1 LIFYTI
7 LYYNEIYYT
16 ILYNI
21 VISAV
26 DRTDIPLMMTIPYP
40 FLTPDCYGMS
50 LPLPRQYQS
59 WQDRNPRH
67 LDRAHVE
74 AVFREMKAQK
84 QQPVLNVRKDM
95 PNRTGWREKLS
106 RKYVFLCLGR

>member
-1 LIFYTI
+1 
-7 LYYNEIYYT
+7 
-16 ILYNI
+16 
-21 VISAV
+21 
-26 DRTDIPLMMTIPYP
+26 MTIPYP

-50 LPLPRQYQS
+50 LPRKSQS

-74 AVFREMKAQK
+74 AVFREMKTQK
-84 QQPVLNVRKDM
+84 QQPVPDLGKDM

-106 RKYVFLCLGR
+106 RKCKKFGRG

>member
-1 LIFYTI
+1 
-7 LYYNEIYYT
+7 
-16 ILYNI
+16 
-21 VISAV
+21 
-26 DRTDIPLMMTIPYP
+26 MMTIPYP

-50 LPLPRQYQS
+50 LPRQWQS

-84 QQPVLNVRKDM
+84 QQPVRNERKET
-95 PNRTGWREKLS
+95 PNPVGWREKLS
-106 RKYVFLCLGR
+106 RKYVFLCLDSLARLIRIDAANSAEDDRFYVST